1 MKTHINSM
9 DRTVLLSKVQTS
21 RLLTVSERQY
31 WTENMPNMNDG
42 QCEKLA
48 KILAEAEGLSW
59 DAEMQNY
66 LSIATKATAALAA

>member
-1 MKTHINSM
+1 M
-9 DRTVLLSKVQTS
+9 DRNVLLSKVHTS

-31 WTENMPNMNDG
+31 WTENMPHMNDG

-48 KILAEAEGLSW
+48 RILTEAEGLSW